1 MFCNASPIW
10 RFLAALAA
18 EERTEQARIATNGL
32 SFDGGLSGSGVAV
45 VKHHIF
51 RIAERA
57 QLTRPGRLQALD
69 GSSHANCIELLTER
83 RTRAL

>member
-32 SFDGGLSGSGVAV
+32 YLMEVFPALALPSLNT
-45 VKHHIF
+45 IF
-51 RIAERA
+51 FESRNA
-57 QLTRPGRLQALD
+57 P
-69 GSSHANCIELLTER
+69 S
-83 RTRAL
+83 